1 MTVIWFRFLT
11 SSVVDAPLTMLILG
25 LIQSFC
31 SAIVFWFREPRHL
44 ANRILTFWFVI
55 FALLF
60 GGFLLPGGL
69 VAYTKIGFIPFF
81 MLSGPV
87 LYFYVRS
94 LIELNFRFQ
103 PKDSWHLIP
112 FAAVA
117 VFRLIYFPESV
128 SAETFEGQNIKGVIW
143 GVIIMIVISIVLYWI
158 ATVLLLLRHRKN
170 ILNFF
175 SDRSEKRTLNWVP
188 LFMLTTLLSH
198 ILFFSGTFLSD
209 LFPSVASMNFW
220 LQQFNMALLGYLLL
234 VFGLIQPIIFE
245 RKAGKPDLITN
256 EPSSTEKYGHSGL
269 KTEAMEH
276 LAERIIR
283 YLEEEKPFTNPEYN
297 LQTMMQDLDLSQQ
310 HISQTINEQLGKNF
324 YQLINEYRVQEFKH
338 LLMQPESAPFTI
350 LSLAYAAGFNS
361 KSSFNRV
368 FKEITGQTPS
378 QFQRSFT
385 VDQNAN

>member
-1 MTVIWFRFLT
+1 
-11 SSVVDAPLTMLILG
+11 MLILG

-31 SAIVFWFREPRHL
+31 SAVVFWFREPRHP
-44 ANRILTFWFVI
+44 ANRILAFWFVI
-55 FALLF
+55 FSLLF
-60 GGFLLPGGL
+60 IGFLLPGGL

-94 LIELNFRFQ
+94 LIELDFRFQ
-103 PKDSWHLIP
+103 LRDARHLIP
-112 FAAVA
+112 FVAVA
-117 VFRLIYFPESV
+117 IFRLIYFPESI
-128 SAETFEGQNIKGVIW
+128 SAETFEGREIKSVVW
-143 GVIIMIVISIVLYWI
+143 GVIMMIVVSIVLYWI

-188 LFMLTTLLSH
+188 LFMLATLISH
-198 ILFFSGTFLSD
+198 VLFFSGNFLTG
-209 LFPSVASMNFW
+209 LFSSLAAMNFW

-245 RKAGKPDLITN
+245 RKSGRPELIVKELPT
-256 EPSSTEKYGHSGL
+256 TEKYGHSGL

-283 YLEEEKPFTNPEYN
+283 YLSEEKSFTNPEYN
-297 LQTMMQDLDLSQQ
+297 LQTMMQDLELSQQ
-310 HISQTINEQLGKNF
+310 HLSQTINEQLGKNF
-324 YQLINEYRVQEFKH
+324 YQLINEYRVQEFKR
-338 LLMQPESAPFTI
+338 LLQQPDAGQFTI
-350 LSLAYAAGFNS
+350 LSLAYEAGFNS

-378 QFQRSFT
+378 QYQRSFT